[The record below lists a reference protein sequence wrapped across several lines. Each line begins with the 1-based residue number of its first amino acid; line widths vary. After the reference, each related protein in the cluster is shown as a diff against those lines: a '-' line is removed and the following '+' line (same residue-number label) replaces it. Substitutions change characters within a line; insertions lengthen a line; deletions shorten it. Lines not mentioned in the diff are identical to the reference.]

1 MPTAEGG
8 AIIDPV
14 STRRRDLDVDAQRRA
29 GQAVADTRAVGGFF
43 YAHLAGIR
51 GGVPEAGTASLTI
64 APEPG
69 QVGGSS
75 TMALATLADV
85 ALGTALRSRRSP
97 GQLLPTTDLTLTL
110 MRPSSGQVTALARV
124 LHLDAGG
131 GTASCELAD
140 DAGVV
145 GYASGTFAAQ
155 QVRPGSSLPVTPWE
169 VGMPARQ
176 DRDPDRAPQPG
187 ELTPAEQ
194 ACVQAVVSAALRAG
208 ATAAAFGDELLDL
221 MTSQIGQGRSL
232 GSAHVTP
239 ALANRSGTVQGGAL
253 LALAAASAA
262 PLLPSARWE
271 LRTITYAFLRPATGT
286 DLEAAA
292 TLRRQGRTS
301 AVLSV
306 DVSSQGADIGLAIL
320 RFAPPVAAS
329 RASA

>member
-145 GYASGTFAAQ
+145 GYASVTFAAQ
-155 QVRPGSSLPVTPWE
+155 QVRPESSLPVTPWE

-253 LALAAASAA
+253 TGSGRGISRAPPAVGALGSCGRSPTPFCAQPPVPTWKPPLRSDGRGERLRSSASTC
-262 PLLPSARWE
+262 P
-271 LRTITYAFLRPATGT
+271 
-286 DLEAAA
+286 
-292 TLRRQGRTS
+292 RRGRTS
-301 AVLSV
+301 AWPFS
-306 DVSSQGADIGLAIL
+306 G
-320 RFAPPVAAS
+320 S
-329 RASA
+329 RRP